1 MNKKTTVELLHEITT
16 SSTITTFLKNNS
28 VEMVLPSL
36 SDYLNQ
42 LLQKKKL
49 SKAYLAKNSGLDK
62 HYVYHILAGLKNPS
76 RVKVLAIAL
85 TLQLTLDETQRILKY
100 ASANELYIRDKW
112 DSIIIYALNHELSV
126 LETNELLDEFHIEI
140 LK

>member
-16 SSTITTFLKNNS
+16 ISTITDFFKKNS
-28 VEMVLPSL
+28 DEMTLPSL
-36 SDYLNQ
+36 SDYLNE
-42 LLQKKKL
+42 LLQKKNL

-76 RVKVLAIAL
+76 RTKVLAIAL
-85 TLQLTLDETQRILKY
+85 ALHLTFDETQRVLKY
-100 ASANELYIRDKW
+100 AQAKDLYIRDKW
-112 DSIIIYALNHELSV
+112 DSLIIYALNHKLSV
-126 LETNELLDEFHIEI
+126 LETNELLDEFHAEI